1 MSDIMKSIP
10 FGQLTEWILNEYKK
24 TGQVFGI
31 QKAYVADQS
40 KTIEIFGRKLE
51 NPVGPAAGPHTQ
63 LAQNLVAAYVAG
75 ARFFELKTVQKM
87 DGQELSACIPK
98 PCIVAEDEAY
108 NCEWSTELYVPQ
120 AMEEYIKGWILIHVI
135 AKEFG
140 IGSPDGF
147 QFNMSCGYNLEGIKD
162 KKIDDFIEGLKDA
175 GDTAIFKECKQWLL
189 EHISLFEHVTKED
202 VEAIP
207 AKVCNSI
214 TLSTMHGCPPQ
225 EIENIV
231 RYLLKEKHINTYVK
245 CNPTLL
251 GYEFVRK
258 AMDDLGYD
266 YMAFT
271 DFHFKDDLQYEDAV
285 PMLKRLL
292 ETAAQEGLS
301 FGVKLTN
308 TFPVD
313 IKRQELPGEE
323 MYMSGKAL
331 FPLSISVASRLAES
345 FDGKLPMSFSGG
357 ADQKNIDQI
366 VDCGIWP
373 VTVATVLLKPGG
385 YKWMTKIAEKADS
398 CEIGK
403 CGEVQVETLKKLAED
418 SLTDAHYQ
426 KTVKKAAA
434 KQTEEKSPLLDCLK
448 KKDAPKV
455 KEFTRHKRVC
465 GNCADVCPNRANV
478 LIEVPEMELLQI
490 LHIDYMCNECGNC
503 RSFCQYAGAPYKDKF
518 TLFATEEDMEDSTNN
533 GFTVLDA
540 ETKEV
545 LVRIGD
551 RQEKVKADQPSEILS
566 ENLGKLICTVINDY
580 TYLFM

>member
-10 FGQLTEWILNEYKK
+10 FGQLMEWILNEYKK

-98 PCIVAEDEAY
+98 PCIVAEEEAY

-385 YKWMTKIAEKADS
+385 YKWLTRIAEKADT

-403 CGEVQVETLKKLAED
+403 CGNVQVEELKKLATD
-418 SLTDAHYQ
+418 SLTDAHYR
-426 KTVKKAAA
+426 KTGRKAAG
-434 KQTEEKSPLLDCLK
+434 KRTEEKSPLLDCLK
-448 KKDAPKV
+448 KKGVGEK
-455 KEFTRHKRVC
+455 KEFTGHKRVC

-490 LHIDYMCNECGNC
+490 LHVDYMCNECGNC

-551 RQEKVKADQPSEILS
+551 RQEKVKADQPSEMLG
-566 ENLGKLICTVINDY
+566 EDLGKLMCTVIDDY
-580 TYLFM
+580 TYLLM